1 MKRFSSS
8 FFHLWALRHLPIIHF
23 MAKRGM
29 REWSFV
35 GSLRRPRRVP
45 SYAARCASD
54 AVAAAVDVADAAA
67 AADASAG

>member
-1 MKRFSSS
+1 
-8 FFHLWALRHLPIIHF
+8 

-45 SYAARCASD
+45 SYATRCASD
-54 AVAAAVDVADAAA
+54 AVAAAADVADAAA